1 MNLFPILRNPFQ
13 LGNTNILYMGKNL
26 TVKNDIL
33 KKLVWTVKF
42 LVFTEFDI
50 SNVLRIRTQLKSF

>member
-13 LGNTNILYMGKNL
+13 LGNTNILYMGKKL